1 MKPLLAALLT
11 ALLTAL
17 LVPLLASSDVA
28 TASPLPGTP
37 PVTQRA
43 TTDPNPSNPLRGTW
57 GVYRGGMDQV
67 WKPYERSTGETR
79 RLLGKIMNQ
88 PRAKWLG
95 AWIPDRDIEAK
106 VRGYIAN
113 AQGGDPS
120 VLVTMA
126 VFRMVPWEDEACRR
140 VSTRAE
146 KASYVRWIKAFVRGV
161 GRSRTAIIL
170 QPDGPFAQCAPRGS
184 SAHSDLL
191 RWTSRQLAALP
202 RSAVYLEGGNA
213 DWNHYD
219 PELAADLLQAGGVQY
234 VRGFHLNTTHY
245 ESTAAQIRF
254 GVRVLRELASRGIR
268 NRHFTGRHRLQRPA
282 LHLGL
287 AQGAPAPRGL
297 RQRPHL
303 RLAHRDPL
311 RHPRHPAHLRR
322 RRPALGSVGRRP
334 RPGPPVRRRLPVGRQ
349 ALAQHAGRAVQH
361 DARARRRPDHAL
373 PVTSP

>member
-11 ALLTAL
+11 ALV
-17 LVPLLASSDVA
+17 VPLLAASEVA
-28 TASPLPGTP
+28 TASPAAQDHQQTGQQ
-37 PVTQRA
+37 TQVRRTA
-43 TTDPNPSNPLRGTW
+43 TTDPNPSNPLRGRW
-57 GVYRGGMDQV
+57 GVYRGNMDQV
-67 WKPYERSTGETR
+67 WAPYQRSRGETR

-113 AQGGDPS
+113 ANGGDPD

-146 KASYVRWIKAFVRGV
+146 RQSYVRWIRAFVRGV

-184 SAHSDLL
+184 LAHSNLL

-219 PELAADLLQAGGVQY
+219 PDLAADLLQAGGVQY
-234 VRGFHLNTTHY
+234 VRGFHFNTTHY

-254 GVRVLRELASRGIR
+254 GVQVVQELASRGIR
-268 NRHFTGRHRLQRPA
+268 HRHFTIDTGSNGRPFTWAWLKAHKPGAVFDNAPTCRDRTQT
-282 LHLGL
+282 HCVTLGIPPT
-287 AQGAPAPRGL
+287 ADVANPRWGL
-297 RQRPHL
+297 SD
-303 RLAHRDPL
+303 RD
-311 RHPRHPAHLRR
+311 R
-322 RRPALGSVGRRP
+322 
-334 RPGPPVRRRLPVGRQ
+334 
-349 ALAQHAGRAVQH
+349 ALARRHVDGYLWGAKPWLNMQAEPFSMKRALAV
-361 DARARRRPDHAL
+361 ARTTPYQ
-373 PVTSP
+373 

>member
-1 MKPLLAALLT
+1 MLAALVTMLV
-11 ALLTAL
+11 
-17 LVPLLASSDVA
+17 VPLLASSGVA
-28 TASPLPGTP
+28 TASPMPTP
-37 PVTQRA
+37 SGPAVGQRTA
-43 TTDPNPSNPLRGTW
+43 PADPNPTNPLRGKW

-67 WKPYERSTGETR
+67 WKPYERSRGETR

-113 AQGGDPS
+113 GNGGDPD

-146 KASYVRWIKAFVRGV
+146 RQSYMRWIRGFVRGV

-219 PELAADLLQAGGVQY
+219 PDLAADLLQAGGVGHL
-234 VRGFHLNTTHY
+234 RGFHFNTTHY

-268 NRHFTGRHRLQRPA
+268 GKHFTVDTGSNGRPFTWPWLKEH
-282 LHLGL
+282 
-287 AQGAPAPRGL
+287 
-297 RQRPHL
+297 
-303 RLAHRDPL
+303 
-311 RHPRHPAHLRR
+311 HPRAVFDNAPTCRTRTQTHCVT
-322 RRPALGSVGRRP
+322 LGI
-334 RPGPPVRRRLPVGRQ
+334 PPTADVANARWGLSRADR
-349 ALAQHAGRAVQH
+349 ALARRYVDGYLWGAKPWLNMQAEPFSMKRALAV
-361 DARARRRPDHAL
+361 ARTTPYQ
-373 PVTSP
+373 

>member
-1 MKPLLAALLT
+1 MKPLLAALAA
-11 ALLTAL
+11 ALV
-17 LVPLLASSDVA
+17 VPLLAASDLA
-28 TASPLPGTP
+28 TASPVPQP
-37 PVTQRA
+37 DRAAAVQRA
-43 TTDPNPSNPLRGTW
+43 TTDPNPSNPLRGRW

-67 WKPYERSTGETR
+67 WAPYQRSRGETR

-113 AQGGDPS
+113 ANGGDPD

-146 KASYVRWIKAFVRGV
+146 RQSYVRWIRAFVRGV

-184 SAHSDLL
+184 LAHSNLL

-219 PELAADLLQAGGVQY
+219 PDLAADLLQAGGVQY
-234 VRGFHLNTTHY
+234 VRGFHFNTTHY

-254 GVRVLRELASRGIR
+254 GVQVVRELAGRGIR
-268 NRHFTGRHRLQRPA
+268 HRHFTIDTGSNGRPFTWAWLKAHRA
-282 LHLGL
+282 GC
-287 AQGAPAPRGL
+287 GL
-297 RQRPHL
+297 RQRPDL
-303 RLAHRDPL
+303 PRPDPDPL
-311 RHPRHPAHLRR
+311 RHPRHPAHRR
-322 RRPALGSVGRRP
+322 RRQPSVGP
-334 RPGPPVRRRLPVGRQ
+334 FQPGPGARPAPRRRLPVGRQ
-349 ALAQHAGRAVQH
+349 ALAQHAGGAVQH
-361 DARARRRPDHAL
+361 DAGPRGGAHHAV
-373 PVTSP
+373 PVTGR

>member
-1 MKPLLAALLT
+1 MKPLLAALAAVLV
-11 ALLTAL
+11 
-17 LVPLLASSDVA
+17 VPLLASSDVA
-28 TASPLPGTP
+28 SASTASSAPQPDRAAA
-37 PVTQRA
+37 VQRA
-43 TTDPNPSNPLRGTW
+43 ADPNPSNPLRGKW

-79 RLLGKIMNQ
+79 RQLAKIMNQ

-146 KASYVRWIKAFVRGV
+146 KASYMRWIKAFVRGV

-219 PELAADLLQAGGVQY
+219 PDLAADLLQAGGVQY

-245 ESTAAQIRF
+245 ESTSAQIRF

-268 NRHFTGRHRLQRPA
+268 RKHFTV
-282 LHLGL
+282 
-287 AQGAPAPRGL
+287 
-297 RQRPHL
+297 
-303 RLAHRDPL
+303 DT
-311 RHPRHPAHLRR
+311 
-322 RRPALGSVGRRP
+322 GSNGKPFTWAWLKKNRP
-334 RPGPPVRRRLPVGRQ
+334 REVFDNAHTCRTRTETHCVTLGIPPTSDVANPRWGLSASDRDLARRHVDGYLWGAKPWLNMQAEPFSMKR
-349 ALAQHAGRAVQH
+349 ALAV
-361 DARARRRPDHAL
+361 ARTTPFQ
-373 PVTSP
+373 